1 MSANKHVETKEQQ
14 ALSHSNTAFHQLL
27 KPLSRHEFE
36 AEAKKHHVGQKL
48 RTASRWDQFI
58 GMAMS
63 QLSGRQSLRDIQS
76 NLEAQ
81 RHKLYHLGAKPI
93 ARTTLAR
100 LNENQPSALYENMF
114 YRLLKRCQSIKGQH
128 QFRFKSPLYSLDA
141 SAIDLSLSLFPWAA
155 HRDDT
160 ANVKLSVGLNHGTHV
175 PEFVALS
182 DGQENDMVQGRQFD
196 FPKGSIVAFDK
207 GYVDYQWFKLLTD
220 KGVFFVTR
228 LRAKAVYRI
237 EERRLVDRNKGI
249 LSDHIIQLSSTH
261 AIKRGAPRL
270 RRVGYRDPL
279 TGRFYEFLTNNFRL
293 SASTIAA
300 IYKDRWQVEL
310 FFKAIKQNLKIKAF
324 VGTSRN
330 AVLTQIWIAMITY
343 LLLAFARHSAK
354 AGWTVQR
361 IMRVIQLNLFERRT
375 LKSILIPDPP
385 DHKKSEPQMRL
396 AL

>member
-1 MSANKHVETKEQQ
+1 M
-14 ALSHSNTAFHQLL
+14 SHSNTAFHQLL

-36 AEAKKHHVGQKL
+36 AEAKKHHVGQAL
-48 RTASRWDQFI
+48 RSATRWDQFI
-58 GMAMS
+58 GMTMS
-63 QLSGRQSLRDIQS
+63 QLSGKQSLRDIQS

-93 ARTTLAR
+93 ARSTLAR
-100 LNENQPSALYENMF
+100 LNEKHSAALYEAVF
-114 YRLLKRCQSIKGQH
+114 YRVLKRCQSVPSAHK
-128 QFRFKSPLYSLDA
+128 FRFKNPLYSLDA

-155 HRDDT
+155 HRADT
-160 ANVKLSVGLNHGTHV
+160 ANVKLSVGLNHGTQL

-182 DGQENDMVQGRQFD
+182 DGQENDMIEGRKFD

-207 GYVDYQWFKLLTD
+207 GYVDYQWFKSLTD

-228 LRAKAVYRI
+228 LRDKAVYRV
-237 EERRLVDRNKGI
+237 EERRDVDKSKGVY
-249 LSDHIIQLSSTH
+249 SDQIIQLNSAH
-261 AIKRGAPRL
+261 AQKRGAPLL
-270 RRVGYRDPL
+270 RRVGYRDAT
-279 TGRFYEFLTNNFRL
+279 TGKFYTFLTNHFHL
-293 SASTIAA
+293 AATTIAA

-324 VGTSRN
+324 VGTSNN

-343 LLLAFARHSAK
+343 LLLSFARHSAK

-361 IMRVIQLNLFERRT
+361 IMRVIQLNLFERKS
-375 LKSILIPDPP
+375 LKDILMPDPP
-385 DHKKSEPQMRL
+385 IPKKSEPQMRL